1 MFGEGIYGFLTC
13 VFLHGRGWVFCE
25 FCRFSGRG
33 ALRHGWDGDSFFL
46 SLSTARRRES
56 GRGIFGWE
64 PCRLLSLNP
73 KYVLLRLVGRPT

>member
-33 ALRHGWDGDSFFL
+33 ALGHGWDGDSFFL
-46 SLSTARRRES
+46 SLPLADAKVVEES
-56 GRGIFGWE
+56 
-64 PCRLLSLNP
+64 S
-73 KYVLLRLVGRPT
+73 VGSRVASFL